1 MNKTI
6 RLILAA
12 ASITAGSAAFAA
24 TLSFDTV
31 SGTSFTD
38 YFSVTPTAEDMLI
51 LNVSAGPTQ
60 IKSLS
65 FDILGG
71 PLNVAGVLNSNGN
84 LVASFNDRTNN
95 TYSLKSTQTYTLKVT
110 GITNLL
116 PAGVNG
122 IVSIQYISGG
132 VVAAVPEPETYA
144 MMLAGLGV
152 MGFMVRRRN
161 KATAPSNLA
170 VC

>member
-1 MNKTI
+1 MNKSI

-12 ASITAGSAAFAA
+12 ASITAGSAAFAS
-24 TLSFDTV
+24 TLSFDTA
-31 SGTSFTD
+31 SDTSFTD
-38 YFSVTPTAEDMLI
+38 YFSVTPTVDNKLI

-95 TYSLKSTQTYTLKVT
+95 SYSLNAVQTYTLKVT

-116 PAGVNG
+116 PSGVNG
-122 IVSIQYISGG
+122 SVSIQYLSGN

-161 KATAPSNLA
+161 RTSASGNPQ